1 MTKTQVS
8 DIFRGER
15 NRNPPS
21 QCKWKQSAAAGHLL
35 FSVNQIRVW
44 LYFWAF
50 FWPFFSSQSHIFDW
64 EISNWKNWWFQ
75 PFDEKFHLKKD
86 KKKKSAPHS
95 PQKKRPKRENGI
107 DVFEIRRR
115 RKEKKKGETIC
126 GARSQRGRL
135 KTSENF
141 FLRLHQRFFL
151 LLPEK
156 KMLRFFFF
164 VPLYFTF
171 LSFQLDADDLSICV

>member
-1 MTKTQVS
+1 MKAVS
-8 DIFRGER
+8 SSRSPIVLCESDSGLIIFLGLFLTILQQSVAYFRLRDFQLEKLMISTFR
-15 NRNPPS
+15 
-21 QCKWKQSAAAGHLL
+21 WK
-35 FSVNQIRVW
+35 
-44 LYFWAF
+44 
-50 FWPFFSSQSHIFDW
+50 
-64 EISNWKNWWFQ
+64 IS
-75 PFDEKFHLKKD
+75 LKKRQ
-86 KKKKSAPHS
+86 KKKSAPHS
-95 PQKKRPKRENGI
+95 PQKKRRPKRENGI

-115 RKEKKKGETIC
+115 RKEREKKGETIC

>member
-1 MTKTQVS
+1 MTFSEEKEIPPANVNESSQQQQVTYCSLWIRFGS
-8 DIFRGER
+8 DYISGPF
-15 NRNPPS
+15 S
-21 QCKWKQSAAAGHLL
+21 GH
-35 FSVNQIRVW
+35 R
-44 LYFWAF
+44 
-50 FWPFFSSQSHIFDW
+50 PFFSSQSHIFDW
-64 EISNWKNWWFQ
+64 EISDWKNWWFQ

-86 KKKKSAPHS
+86 KKSAPHS
-95 PQKKRPKRENGI
+95 PQKKRRPKRENGI

-115 RKEKKKGETIC
+115 RKEREKKGETIC

-156 KMLRFFFF
+156 KRCSVFSSSF
-164 VPLYFTF
+164 PFT
-171 LSFQLDADDLSICV
+171 